1 MGGKIRIGTCSWTEN
16 SLIESGAFYPH
27 GASTPKARL
36 KFYASQFDTVE
47 IESSYYQIPS
57 SEMVQAWVERT
68 PPGFLFHVKA
78 FAALTGHNIDPR
90 RLQQELRAMLA
101 PGDLEREDLHVAEP
115 VLLRA
120 MAQALVAALA
130 PLRQAHKMG
139 FVIFQFPPWF
149 GYKKANLDYLNYC
162 KDLMAG
168 IPIAVEFRHGSWFT
182 SQHRDDMLAFL
193 KEHKITYI
201 TCDEPQFGNLSTAP
215 FHPAATTGIAY
226 FRLHGR
232 NGDSWHSD
240 APADEYMYQE
250 SELKEIAR
258 DAMRLNETA
267 RTTFIMFNNCRSGCA
282 ARNAL
287 EMRDLCGRP
296 HSPPPEGEGQ
306 GGGLRAVQ
314 AAPLPTSPLRGEGH
328 EVEG

>member
-1 MGGKIRIGTCSWTEN
+1 MAPGKIRIGTCSWTES

-36 KFYASQFDTVE
+36 KFYARQFDTVE

-57 SEMVQAWVERT
+57 VEMAQAWAERT

-78 FAALTGHNIDPR
+78 FGALTGHNIDPR
-90 RLQQELRAMLA
+90 RLPEELRVMLA
-101 PGDLEREDLHVAEP
+101 PGDLEREELHVAEP
-115 VLLRA
+115 ELLKA
-120 MAQALVAALA
+120 MARTLVAALE

-149 GYKKANLDYLNYC
+149 GYKKANLDYLHYC
-162 KDLMAG
+162 RELMAG
-168 IPIAVEFRHGSWFT
+168 IPIAAEFRHGSWFT

-193 KEHKITYI
+193 KEHKITYV

-232 NGDSWHSD
+232 NGDSWHSE
-240 APADEYMYQE
+240 APTDEYLYPHH
-250 SELKEIAR
+250 ELQEIAR
-258 DAMRLNETA
+258 HAERLSQSA
-267 RTTFIMFNNCRSGCA
+267 RTTFVMFNNSRYGYSM
-282 ARNAL
+282 RNAL
-287 EMRDLCGRP
+287 ELCTAIRKR
-296 HSPPPEGEGQ
+296 EEFQ
-306 GGGLRAVQ
+306 
-314 AAPLPTSPLRGEGH
+314 
-328 EVEG
+328 